1 MSAAVATPVT
11 TAVHTRGG
19 PTTAPI
25 AAHFPQ
31 RVAGPRHW
39 LLCPPTHFDV
49 TYAINPWM
57 DPSVAVDKVRARQQW
72 NGLVATYRSLGH
84 TVSVLDPVPG
94 LPDMVFTANGTL
106 VVDGR
111 ALVASFTHP
120 QRRDEADHHLAW
132 VRAHV
137 DSTAVR
143 ATTANEAEGDLLVVG
158 DLILAGSGFRTDPA
172 GHAHVAARFDRIVV
186 PLELVDPRFYHLDV
200 ALAVLDDRTIAWF
213 PDAFSPRSRAELR
226 SRFPDAIVVSEQDAL
241 VLGCNAVSDGRHV
254 IVDERAATFAA
265 ELDAR
270 GFVAIP
276 RPVDEFTKAGG
287 GIKCLTMEVRP
298 RSTRPRDPRP
308 TSPGG
313 PR

>member
-1 MSAAVATPVT
+1 MSLAVAAVAA
-11 TAVHTRGG
+11 TARN
-19 PTTAPI
+19 PTTALAPTS
-25 AAHFPQ
+25 ATTTH
-31 RVAGPRHW
+31 RVAGARHW

-57 DPSVAVDKVRARQQW
+57 DPSVTVDAGRAREQW
-72 NGLVATYRSLGH
+72 DGLVATYRSLAH
-84 TVSVLDPVPG
+84 TVSVLDPVAG
-94 LPDMVFTANGTL
+94 LPDMVFTANGAL

-132 VRAHV
+132 VREHV
-137 DSTAVR
+137 DPTAVR
-143 ATTANEAEGDLLVVG
+143 ATSTNEAEGDLLVIG
-158 DLILAGSGFRTDPA
+158 DVILAGSGFRTDRA
-172 GHAHVAARFDRIVV
+172 GHAEVARRFERTVV

-200 ALAVLDDRTIAWF
+200 ALAVLDERTVAWF
-213 PDAFSPRSRAELR
+213 PDAFSPRSRAELLA
-226 SRFPDAIVVSEQDAL
+226 RFPDAIVVSEQDAL

-254 IVDERAATFAA
+254 VVDERATAFAA
-265 ELDAR
+265 DLEAR

-298 RSTRPRDPRP
+298 QPHPDSDRP
-308 TSPGG
+308 TTQGG